1 MELKLQKE
9 NIKEINIEG
18 EIFHLDCNSLQAL
31 QAADDFTKAT
41 AEVEAIDE
49 ALIDLS
55 HRTIDKML
63 GQGAYARLFKGVN
76 TSVAPFYLC
85 MDLVRV
91 LQDEFMK
98 DEREARSREAQDAIN
113 QLNQMTK
120 SVETLTRAQD
130 FAHSKY
136 VASHA
141 RDFRRKPNYKPHR
154 K

>member
-9 NIKEINIEG
+9 NIKTLNIEG
-18 EIFHLDCNSLQAL
+18 ETFQMDCNSMKAL
-31 QAADDFTKAT
+31 QAADEFTKAT
-41 AEVEAIDE
+41 AEVESIDD
-49 ALIDLS
+49 ALIDLC

-85 MDLVRV
+85 LDLVRV

-98 DEREARSREAQDAIN
+98 DEREARSREAQNAIN

-130 FAHSKY
+130 IAQSKY
-136 VASHA
+136 GASNA
-141 RDFRRKPNYKPHR
+141 RNFAGRAAYKNHRR
-154 K
+154 